1 MIEIIKTFLFKKEK
15 IANERLVSTIFFL
28 TFFICL
34 AYFQVES
41 IWLHHLDTTFLLE
54 SLDSIKKIGISLSS
68 VGSAFPEAAPTFP
81 KHAYEVCKLA
91 LNVTRTPLN
100 VLDMHAYFILY
111 PLSILSFVVSSHY
124 VIAIMNALS
133 FAGLVYVAYLTSR
146 KAFLPVL
153 PSILFCILVIS
164 HPAWSHSFLGDI
176 YADRFFLFFGMLY
189 IYLLYWGIKDSSSI
203 DSKKLLV
210 LLSVGLFASAVNER
224 AAIMIALISIFFLI
238 FSYKEIINKR
248 FKFFLFCF
256 SSLLLTY
263 VYWYFKQRYIYHP
276 GNTNLVDM
284 VQAVWPT
291 LTIQYESKY
300 YVLQAK
306 EFITIN
312 IFLFGFLA
320 IFNWR
325 LGLLSLFS
333 LLPNLYI
340 NMGGAEK
347 SGWGTHYHSM
357 YFPILVFSAAI
368 GLGYLWN
375 KFGNR
380 YFKIFLLALLVI
392 LIFSISSYSKA
403 YGSRPGGVL
412 TVFSTL
418 LQGKNSSITQLSEQY
433 KVISESIPA
442 GASVSTTEEFMPSLY
457 RDKTIYFY
465 PAGINQVDYVLLR
478 ETNISGNKFYDG
490 AVNYIGETQQVN
502 ECLSKRLRE
511 TGYSIEKSFPGN
523 AFLLRR
529 PK

>member
-224 AAIMIALISIFFLI
+224 AAIMIALI
-238 FSYKEIINKR
+238 
-248 FKFFLFCF
+248 
-256 SSLLLTY
+256 
-263 VYWYFKQRYIYHP
+263 
-276 GNTNLVDM
+276 
-284 VQAVWPT
+284 
-291 LTIQYESKY
+291 
-300 YVLQAK
+300 
-306 EFITIN
+306 
-312 IFLFGFLA
+312 
-320 IFNWR
+320 
-325 LGLLSLFS
+325 
-333 LLPNLYI
+333 
-340 NMGGAEK
+340 
-347 SGWGTHYHSM
+347 
-357 YFPILVFSAAI
+357 
-368 GLGYLWN
+368 
-375 KFGNR
+375 
-380 YFKIFLLALLVI
+380 
-392 LIFSISSYSKA
+392 
-403 YGSRPGGVL
+403 
-412 TVFSTL
+412 
-418 LQGKNSSITQLSEQY
+418 
-433 KVISESIPA
+433 
-442 GASVSTTEEFMPSLY
+442 
-457 RDKTIYFY
+457 
-465 PAGINQVDYVLLR
+465 
-478 ETNISGNKFYDG
+478 
-490 AVNYIGETQQVN
+490 
-502 ECLSKRLRE
+502 
-511 TGYSIEKSFPGN
+511 
-523 AFLLRR
+523 
-529 PK
+529 